1 MSSVARISSKD
12 GTTSFRRLLNHSP
25 AVSDA
30 YWSLR
35 KALDEGVVS
44 SKLRMLAFLASDITN
59 HCRY

>member
-1 MSSVARISSKD
+1 MARISYQ
-12 GTTSFRRLLNHSP
+12 GEGTSFRRLLNHSP
-25 AVSDA
+25 AVSQA

-44 SKLRMLAFLASDITN
+44 PKLRMLTFLAADLTN